1 MADAQLPHHDVKA
14 ALLQGDADFQQLV
27 SEHHA
32 LDAQLRRLSTHSFP
46 SPELQ
51 FTEAALKKKK
61 LALKDRIEAI
71 VREQSQAD
79 SSA

>member
-1 MADAQLPHHDVKA
+1 MADAQLPHHDVKT
-14 ALLQGDADFQQLV
+14 ALLQGDAEFQQLV

-32 LDAQLRRLSTHSFP
+32 LDEHIRRLATHSYP
-46 SPELQ
+46 TLEQQ

-71 VREQSQAD
+71 VREQSRG
-79 SSA
+79 

>member
-14 ALLQGDADFQQLV
+14 ARLQGDAEFQQLV

-32 LDAQLRRLSTHSFP
+32 LDEHLRRLSTYSFP

-61 LALKDRIEAI
+61 LALKDRIEAM
-71 VREQSQAD
+71 VRGQSQAD
-79 SSA
+79 SA